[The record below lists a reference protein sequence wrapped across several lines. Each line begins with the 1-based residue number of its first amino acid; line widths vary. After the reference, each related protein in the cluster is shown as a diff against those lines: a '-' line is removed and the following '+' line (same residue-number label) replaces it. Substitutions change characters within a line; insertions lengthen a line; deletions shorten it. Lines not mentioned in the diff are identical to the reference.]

1 LKILLIIALAG
12 CLCAAASGK
21 SVEIKP
27 PKEWLTQAPNGD
39 WVVDNGHYL
48 LKFAKQHG
56 YAGVE
61 VRIFAGSGDRLD
73 QYWTPELTFHAMCR
87 FFDNVSFMDAEGGEI
102 QGYLTMENTFV
113 EAEAETIDGQPALVQ
128 KGHLQR
134 RKDHAK
140 GQVYFEKTMIFYEDH
155 YEVELSVGAPEGSKY
170 RYADVWFDINDDWC
184 HRYTNS
190 AGDILRLRPSRGD
203 AQNAAATW
211 RSIEQLDRGYGVWMS
226 VSGPREEILIAL
238 TDPEVLR
245 PLPYAGIT
253 FFDGHDEVGDQPPNS
268 SHECMSI
275 TIVGG
280 IREPVA
286 FEPNRVI
293 FHYRVFLQARSDF
306 ERLYGT
312 D

>member
-1 LKILLIIALAG
+1 
-12 CLCAAASGK
+12 
-21 SVEIKP
+21 
-27 PKEWLTQAPNGD
+27 
-39 WVVDNGHYL
+39 
-48 LKFAKQHG
+48 
-56 YAGVE
+56 
-61 VRIFAGSGDRLD
+61 
-73 QYWTPELTFHAMCR
+73 MCR